1 MQISKFTLYATL
13 YAVFNVAGATLIK
26 HKLGASSVSSVR
38 DFILFLM
45 SAQTILALCLIVV
58 SMFFSIK
65 VLSLASFSAAV
76 PYLTGINFI
85 LTLMVG
91 IFIFSERLIP
101 IGYIGV
107 FLIFIGVVCV
117 SMGYGQT

>member
-1 MQISKFTLYATL
+1 
-13 YAVFNVAGATLIK
+13 
-26 HKLGASSVSSVR
+26 
-38 DFILFLM
+38 
-45 SAQTILALCLIVV
+45 
-58 SMFFSIK
+58 
-65 VLSLASFSAAV
+65 
-76 PYLTGINFI
+76 LTGINFI